1 MLRNVVHELELAVTD
16 LSDDL
21 VHMQDTQPERFQE
34 AFQIMDKLLEEE
46 GSEHIADMDKLFLG
60 LGVGTDA
67 VTTAKQR
74 IRMADQKMIDQ
85 FSRVEGLA
93 TNLEALEIDIANLK
107 QNEVEIATFCQEVLS
122 ESNVKK
128 TKICSQ

>member
-1 MLRNVVHELELAVTD
+1 VLRNVVHELELAVTD

-46 GSEHIADMDKLFLG
+46 GSEHIADMDKLFSG
-60 LGVGTDA
+60 LGVGMDA
-67 VTTAKQR
+67 VTIAKQR
-74 IRMADQKMIDQ
+74 IRMADQKMADQ

-122 ESNVKK
+122 ESNVEK
-128 TKICSQ
+128 TKIYLR

>member
-46 GSEHIADMDKLFLG
+46 GSEHIADMDKLFSG

-74 IRMADQKMIDQ
+74 IRMADQKMADQ
-85 FSRVEGLA
+85 FEGLA